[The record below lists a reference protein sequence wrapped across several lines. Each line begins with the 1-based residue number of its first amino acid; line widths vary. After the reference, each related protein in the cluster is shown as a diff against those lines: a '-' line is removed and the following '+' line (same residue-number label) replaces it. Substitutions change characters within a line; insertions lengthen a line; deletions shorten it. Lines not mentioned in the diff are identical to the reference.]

1 MGGLHHPCCSP
12 GAYRR
17 SCLCRN
23 DSPLNCAFGL
33 TAARQVL
40 LPDPLDLLIEPVPQN
55 RLPKRPGGQ
64 TCQIRLIRLQAP
76 QQKMQGSRSC
86 ADAATFVVPTAQFR
100 MPGQEPCQL

>member
-1 MGGLHHPCCSP
+1 
-12 GAYRR
+12 
-17 SCLCRN
+17 
-23 DSPLNCAFGL
+23 
-33 TAARQVL
+33 VL
-40 LPDPLDLLIEPVPQN
+40 LADPLDLQTEPVPQN

-100 MPGQEPCQL
+100 MPGQEPCPP